1 MSEVITRKS
10 LQNIV
15 DAWIGQGN
23 VAAGPAFVK
32 PDVCMYAPLASGEQ
46 LALDGFIHPANSIKE
61 FFFPRH
67 EKIYTYRFKGHK
79 LELDDSEPAKTP
91 QLILGARPCDAAS
104 IAILDRVFNWDYRDK
119 FYNLRREA
127 TTVVSLGCAG
137 YDNNCFC
144 TSVGL
149 GPAAEKGS
157 DAMLLPLGDG
167 EFEVRCFTE
176 KGKALFAGKTQT
188 SSKEAKP
195 ISGPENRVDVELI
208 AAQLEKNFE
217 DPAWRE
223 IALRC
228 LGCGAC
234 AYTCPTCHC
243 FDIVDEGNAAGGAR
257 VKNWDSCQFPMFTM
271 HASGHNPRS
280 TQGQRQRQRIQHKF
294 RIYPEKFGETLC
306 TGCGN
311 CTRNCPVEL
320 GVLNTLL
327 SLREH
332 ALRNLSEAR
341 G

>member
-1 MSEVITRKS
+1 
-10 LQNIV
+10 LAN
-15 DAWIGQGN
+15 AWIGQGN

-32 PDVCMYAPLASGEQ
+32 PDVCMYATLASGEA
-46 LALDGFIHPANSIKE
+46 LTLDGFIHPTNSIKE
-61 FFFPRH
+61 FFFPRS
-67 EKIYTYRFKGHK
+67 EKIYSYRFKGHE
-79 LELDDSEPAKTP
+79 LEVNDIDPVPPPL
-91 QLILGARPCDAAS
+91 LILGARPCDAAS
-104 IAILDRVFNWDYRDK
+104 VAVLDHVFNWDYKDK

-127 TTVVSLGCAG
+127 ATIVTLACSEF
-137 YDNNCFC
+137 DDSCFC

-157 DAMLLPLGDG
+157 DAMLLPLGGD

-176 KGKALFAGKTQT
+176 KGKALFAGKTKSGEKT
-188 SSKEAKP
+188 ATAA
-195 ISGPENRVDVELI
+195 SGPERRFDPKLI
-208 AAQLEKNFE
+208 EAQLKANFE

-234 AYTCPTCHC
+234 AYSCPTCHC

-294 RIYPEKFGETLC
+294 RIYPEKFNEILC

-311 CTRNCPVEL
+311 CTRNCPVGL
-320 GVLNTLL
+320 GVLNTLVG
-327 SLREH
+327 LREF
-332 ALRNLSEAR
+332 ASREASEAR